1 MRDAIQTGTLVLV
14 AWLLVGA
21 LFRGDAVVQ
30 AALSLALVT
39 GGLLWESVSPW
50 MPPDLR
56 PALLNSAV
64 TLVGS
69 AVVAIMISVR
79 SDDRWR
85 AWVALLGAAA
95 VTGAVLRYD
104 VGEHQSSLIMTATVL
119 AVVAAGVAVH
129 IPLVRHVLR
138 REEPQA
144 ARSVH
149 GLWTTGMMW
158 AVLLAVG
165 VVALWR
171 QTMPGWAVSL
181 LATGSTA
188 AGIAALTI
196 GHTIALMW
204 RHPGFAGAYAV
215 PMSQTRIDVRA
226 VLLGGVLLFSPI
238 VALPGLVRALG
249 GGPEWADA
257 LSWTG
262 GAVVLGGVSNVMRV
276 IRREALRQ
284 HRNALADRGS
294 AAVRDRALEEPV
306 YRLLPGLVSER
317 D

>member
-14 AWLLVGA
+14 AWLLIAA

-30 AALSLALVT
+30 AGLSVALAT

-69 AVVAIMISVR
+69 ATVAIMISMR

-95 VTGAVLRYD
+95 VTGALLRYD
-104 VGEHQSSLIMTATVL
+104 VGEHRSSLIMAAAVL

-129 IPLVRHVLR
+129 IPLVRYVLH
-138 REEPQA
+138 REEAQA

-149 GLWTTGMMW
+149 ALWTTAMMW
-158 AVLLAVG
+158 TLLLAVG
-165 VVALWR
+165 VVALWQ
-171 QTMPGWAVSL
+171 QTMPGWAMVL
-181 LATGSTA
+181 LVTASTA
-188 AGIAALTI
+188 AGIAASTI
-196 GHTIALMW
+196 GYTIGLMW

-215 PMSQTRIDVRA
+215 PMSQTRIDVRGA
-226 VLLGGVLLFSPI
+226 LLGGVLLLSPS
-238 VALPGLVRALG
+238 VALPGIARALG
-249 GGPEWADA
+249 GDPEWVSV
-257 LSWTG
+257 LSWMS
-262 GAVVLGGVSNVMRV
+262 GAVVVAGVSNVMRA

-284 HRNALADRGS
+284 RRNALAGPGS

-306 YRLLPGLVSER
+306 YRLLPGLGGDR